1 VKTPRSCTERIGQ
14 RRDAGRMGSHRP
26 MIQVT
31 DLVKIYETGAVR
43 AVDEVSFTVNEGE
56 FYTLLGP
63 SGCGK
68 TTTLRCVAGLERAN
82 AGTIELDGTV
92 VVADRLFV
100 PPYRR
105 DIGMVFQ
112 SYAVWPHMTVF
123 ENVAFPLKVGSSRP
137 SSSQMRE
144 RVDSALQLV
153 GLGGYEE
160 RMATQ
165 LSGGQQQR
173 LSLARAIV
181 REPSVLL
188 LDEPLSNLDA
198 RLRER
203 MRGELTAIQRRLG
216 VTTLFV
222 THDQIEALSMSDR
235 IAVMDGGKIVQEGTP
250 EEIYHE
256 PVNEFVASFIGSTNL
271 FLGKFLGRDEAAK
284 TVSVEVDFGRLVVED
299 PGVRIEPDAQV
310 LVAIRPEN
318 VVLHHEG
325 AGSSAAFESGRPNVI
340 DAKIGIRL
348 FTGNSMEYYIEV
360 EGNLLQVRA
369 DSRLKL
375 TRGDEVRV
383 ELNPVDCRVFPVHGQ
398 PMVRVGSR
406 RLSAL
411 ARVDA

>member
-1 VKTPRSCTERIGQ
+1 
-14 RRDAGRMGSHRP
+14 
-26 MIQVT
+26 MIRVT
-31 DLVKIYETGAVR
+31 DLVKIYETGKVR

-68 TTTLRCVAGLERAN
+68 TTTLRCIAGLERAN
-82 AGTIELDGTV
+82 GGAIELGGTV
-92 VVADRLFV
+92 VVSDRTYV
-100 PPYRR
+100 PTYRR

-123 ENVAFPLKVGSSRP
+123 ENVAFPLRVGSKRP
-137 SSSQMRE
+137 NANQVRE
-144 RVDSALQLV
+144 RVDSALELV
-153 GLGGYEE
+153 GLSGYED

-173 LSLARAIV
+173 LSLARAVV

-235 IAVMDGGKIVQEGTP
+235 IAVMDGGKIIQEGTA
-250 EEIYHE
+250 EQIYHE

-271 FLGKFLGRDEAAK
+271 FLGTFVATASEPDGPV
-284 TVSVEVDFGRLVVED
+284 TVDVDFGRLEVDD
-299 PGVRIEPDAQV
+299 PGIEIELGAQV

-325 AGSSAAFESGRPNVI
+325 EGSRAAAGSGRPNVV
-340 DAKIGIRL
+340 DAKIGIGL

-360 EGNLLQVRA
+360 EGNLIQVRA

-375 TRGDEVRV
+375 RRGDPVRV
-383 ELNPVDCRVFPVHGQ
+383 ELRPSHCRVFPVRGQ

-411 ARVDA
+411 ARVEG

>member
-1 VKTPRSCTERIGQ
+1 MFLHERIGE
-14 RRDAGRMGSHRP
+14 RRDAGRMRAHRP

-68 TTTLRCVAGLERAN
+68 TTTLRCIAGLERAN
-82 AGTIELDGTV
+82 AGMIELGGTV

-284 TVSVEVDFGRLVVED
+284 TVSVEVDFGRLVAED
-299 PGVRIEPDAQV
+299 PGVTIEPDAQV

-325 AGSSAAFESGRPNVI
+325 AGSSAASESGRPNVI

-383 ELNPVDCRVFPVHGQ
+383 ELNPLDCRVFPVHGQ

>member
-1 VKTPRSCTERIGQ
+1 
-14 RRDAGRMGSHRP
+14 
-26 MIQVT
+26 MIHVT
-31 DLVKIYETGAVR
+31 DLVKVYDTGGVR
-43 AVDEVSFTVNEGE
+43 AVDEISFTVNEGE

-68 TTTLRCVAGLERAN
+68 TTTLRCIAGLERAN
-82 AGTIELDGTV
+82 RGIVELGDMV
-92 VVADRLFV
+92 VVSDRTHV

-123 ENVAFPLKVGSSRP
+123 QNVAFPLQVGSKRP
-137 SSSQMRE
+137 SANQARE
-144 RVDSALQLV
+144 RVESTLQLV
-153 GLGGYEE
+153 GLGGYED

-173 LSLARAIV
+173 LSLARALV

-235 IAVMDGGKIVQEGTP
+235 IAVMDNGKIVQEGTP
-250 EEIYHE
+250 EEIYHR
-256 PVNEFVASFIGSTNL
+256 PLNEFVASFIGSTNL
-271 FLGKFLGRDEAAK
+271 FLGTFVAPAGADGM
-284 TVSVEVDFGRLVVED
+284 VSVDVDFGRLEVED
-299 PGVRIEPDAQV
+299 PGIAIERGAQV

-325 AGSSAAFESGRPNVI
+325 SGSSAAAESGRPNVI
-340 DAKIGIRL
+340 EAKIGINL

-360 EGNLLQVRA
+360 EGNLVQVRA

-375 TRGDEVRV
+375 RRGDSVRV
-383 ELNPVDCRVFPVHGQ
+383 ELRPFDCRVFPVRGK
-398 PMVRVGSR
+398 PLVRVGSR

-411 ARVDA
+411 ARVEE

>member
-1 VKTPRSCTERIGQ
+1 
-14 RRDAGRMGSHRP
+14 
-26 MIQVT
+26 MIRVT
-31 DLVKIYETGAVR
+31 DLVKVYDTGGVR
-43 AVDEVSFTVNEGE
+43 AVDEISFTVNEGE

-68 TTTLRCVAGLERAN
+68 TTTLRCIAGLERAN
-82 AGTIELDGTV
+82 GGTIELGDMV
-92 VVADRLFV
+92 VVSDRTYV

-112 SYAVWPHMTVF
+112 SYAVWPHMTVSQ
-123 ENVAFPLKVGSSRP
+123 NVAFPLQVGSNRP
-137 SSSQMRE
+137 SAKEARE
-144 RVDSALQLV
+144 RAERALQLV
-153 GLGGYEE
+153 GLAGYEE

-235 IAVMDGGKIVQEGTP
+235 VAVMDSGKIVQEGTP
-250 EEIYHE
+250 EEIYHR

-271 FLGKFLGRDEAAK
+271 FLGTFVASAGADG
-284 TVSVEVDFGRLVVED
+284 TVKVDVDFGRLEVED
-299 PGVRIEPDAQV
+299 PGIEIEPGAQV

-318 VVLHHEG
+318 VVLHHTGSG
-325 AGSSAAFESGRPNVI
+325 ASAATKSERPNVI
-340 DAKIGIRL
+340 DAKIGIGL

-360 EGNLLQVRA
+360 EGNLVQVRA

-375 TRGDEVRV
+375 RRGDAVHV
-383 ELNPVDCRVFPVHGQ
+383 ELRPFECRVFPVRGK
-398 PMVRVGSR
+398 PLVRVGSR

-411 ARVDA
+411 ARVEE

>member
-1 VKTPRSCTERIGQ
+1 
-14 RRDAGRMGSHRP
+14 
-26 MIQVT
+26 MIRVSE
-31 DLVKIYETGAVR
+31 LVKIYQTGGVR
-43 AVDEVSFTVNEGE
+43 AVDDVSFTVEEGE

-68 TTTLRCVAGLERAN
+68 TTTLRCIAGLERAN
-82 AGTIELDGTV
+82 GGTIELGDTV
-92 VVADRLFV
+92 VVSDRVYV

-123 ENVAFPLKVGSSRP
+123 ENVAFPLRVGKDRPSGSSVK
-137 SSSQMRE
+137 E
-144 RVDSALQLV
+144 KVETALALV
-153 GLGGYEE
+153 GLGGYED

-181 REPSVLL
+181 REPKVLL

-235 IAVMDGGKIVQEGTP
+235 IAVMDGGRIVQEGTP
-250 EEIYHE
+250 EQIYHE

-271 FLGKFLGRDEAAK
+271 FLGTFVARSEGAR
-284 TVSVEVDFGRLVVED
+284 TVTVDLDFGRLDVED
-299 PGVRIEPDAQV
+299 PEVPIEPGGQV
-310 LVAIRPEN
+310 IVAIRPEN
-318 VVLHHEG
+318 VVLHHDG
-325 AGSSAAFESGRPNVI
+325 HDTVGDRPNVI
-340 DAKIGIRL
+340 DARIGIGL

-360 EGNLLQVRA
+360 EGNLVQVRA

-375 TRGDEVRV
+375 DRGDPVKV
-383 ELNPVDCRVFPVHGQ
+383 EMRPFDCRIFPVHGQ
-398 PMVRVGSR
+398 PLVRVGSR

>member
-1 VKTPRSCTERIGQ
+1 
-14 RRDAGRMGSHRP
+14 
-26 MIQVT
+26 MIRVSE
-31 DLVKIYETGAVR
+31 LVKIYQTGGVR
-43 AVDEVSFTVNEGE
+43 AVDDVSFTVEEGE

-68 TTTLRCVAGLERAN
+68 TTTLRCIAGLERAN
-82 AGTIELDGTV
+82 GGTIELGDTV
-92 VVADRLFV
+92 VVSDRVYV

-123 ENVAFPLKVGSSRP
+123 ENVAFPLRVGRDRPSGSSVK
-137 SSSQMRE
+137 E
-144 RVDSALQLV
+144 KVETALGLV
-153 GLGGYEE
+153 GLGSYED

-181 REPSVLL
+181 REPKVLL

-235 IAVMDGGKIVQEGTP
+235 IAVMDGGRIVQEGTP
-250 EEIYHE
+250 EQIYHE

-271 FLGKFLGRDEAAK
+271 FLGTFVARNEGAR
-284 TVSVEVDFGRLVVED
+284 TVTVDLAFGRLDVED
-299 PGVRIEPDAQV
+299 PEVPVEPGGQV
-310 LVAIRPEN
+310 IVAIRPEN
-318 VVLHHEG
+318 VVLHHDG
-325 AGSSAAFESGRPNVI
+325 HDAVGDRPNVV
-340 DAKIGIRL
+340 DARIGIGL

-360 EGNLLQVRA
+360 EGNLVQVRA

-375 TRGDEVRV
+375 DRGDPVKV
-383 ELNPVDCRVFPVHGQ
+383 EMRPFDCRIFPVHGQ
-398 PMVRVGSR
+398 PLVRVGSR

>member
-1 VKTPRSCTERIGQ
+1 
-14 RRDAGRMGSHRP
+14 

-68 TTTLRCVAGLERAN
+68 TTTLRCIAGLERAN
-82 AGTIELDGTV
+82 AGTIELDGTA

-100 PPYRR
+100 PPHRR

-284 TVSVEVDFGRLVVED
+284 TVSVEVDFGHLVVED
-299 PGVRIEPDAQV
+299 PGVMIEPGAQV

-340 DAKIGIRL
+340 DAKIGIGL

-375 TRGDEVRV
+375 IRGDDVRV
-383 ELNPVDCRVFPVHGQ
+383 ELNPLDCRVFPVHGQ

>member
-1 VKTPRSCTERIGQ
+1 
-14 RRDAGRMGSHRP
+14 
-26 MIQVT
+26 MIQVN

-68 TTTLRCVAGLERAN
+68 TTTLRCIAGLERAN
-82 AGTIELDGTV
+82 AGTIELGGTV

-153 GLGGYEE
+153 GLGGYAE

-271 FLGKFLGRDEAAK
+271 FLGKFLGRDDAAK
-284 TVSVEVDFGRLVVED
+284 TVSVEVDFGRLEVED
-299 PGVRIEPDAQV
+299 PGVTIEPDAQV

-340 DAKIGIRL
+340 DAKIGIGL

-375 TRGDEVRV
+375 TRGDAVRV
-383 ELNPVDCRVFPVHGQ
+383 ELNPLDCRVFPVHGQ

>member
-1 VKTPRSCTERIGQ
+1 
-14 RRDAGRMGSHRP
+14 

-68 TTTLRCVAGLERAN
+68 TTTLRCIAGLERAN

-284 TVSVEVDFGRLVVED
+284 TVSVEVDFGHLVVED
-299 PGVRIEPDAQV
+299 PGVMIEPGAQV

-340 DAKIGIRL
+340 DAKIGIGL

-375 TRGDEVRV
+375 IRGDDVRV
-383 ELNPVDCRVFPVHGQ
+383 ELNPLDCRVFPVHGQ

>member
-1 VKTPRSCTERIGQ
+1 
-14 RRDAGRMGSHRP
+14 
-26 MIQVT
+26 MIQVN

-68 TTTLRCVAGLERAN
+68 TTTLRCIAGLERAN
-82 AGTIELDGTV
+82 AGTIELGGTV

-153 GLGGYEE
+153 GLGGYAE

-271 FLGKFLGRDEAAK
+271 FLGKFLGRDDAAK
-284 TVSVEVDFGRLVVED
+284 TVSVEVDFGRLEVED
-299 PGVRIEPDAQV
+299 PGVTIEPDAQV

-340 DAKIGIRL
+340 DAKIGIGL

-375 TRGDEVRV
+375 TRGDAVRV
-383 ELNPVDCRVFPVHGQ
+383 ELNPFDCRVFPVHGQ

>member
-1 VKTPRSCTERIGQ
+1 
-14 RRDAGRMGSHRP
+14 
-26 MIQVT
+26 MIRVT
-31 DLVKIYETGAVR
+31 DLVKIYETEGVR
-43 AVDEVSFTVNEGE
+43 AVDQVSFTVNEGE

-68 TTTLRCVAGLERAN
+68 TTTLRCIAGLERAN
-82 AGTIELDGTV
+82 GGSIELGGMV
-92 VVADRLFV
+92 VVSDATHV

-112 SYAVWPHMTVF
+112 SYAVWPHMSVYD
-123 ENVAFPLKVGSSRP
+123 NVAFPLRVGSNRP
-137 SSSQMRE
+137 SSNDTRD
-144 RVDSALQLV
+144 RVDRALELV
-153 GLGGYEE
+153 GLSRYEK

-235 IAVMDGGKIVQEGTP
+235 IAVMDGGKIIQEGTP

-256 PVNEFVASFIGSTNL
+256 PTNEFVASFIGSTNL
-271 FLGKFLGRDEAAK
+271 FLGTHLSGPSQPGG
-284 TVSVEVDFGRLVVED
+284 TVRVEVDFGELTVED
-299 PGVRIEPDAQV
+299 PGMPIDPGAQV
-310 LVAIRPEN
+310 IVAIRPEN
-318 VVLHHEG
+318 VILHHHENG
-325 AGSSAAFESGRPNVI
+325 PTGPTDRPNVV
-340 DAKIGIRL
+340 DAKIGIGL
-348 FTGNSMEYYIEV
+348 FTGTSVEYYMDV
-360 EGNLLQVRA
+360 DGTLVQARA
-369 DSRLKL
+369 NSRLKL
-375 TRGDEVRV
+375 RRGDPVQV
-383 ELNPVDCRVFPVHGQ
+383 ELQPYDCRVFPVRGE
-398 PMVRVGSR
+398 PRVRIGSR
-406 RLSAL
+406 RMSAL
-411 ARVDA
+411 ARVEE

>member
-1 VKTPRSCTERIGQ
+1 
-14 RRDAGRMGSHRP
+14 
-26 MIQVT
+26 MIRVS
-31 DLVKIYETGAVR
+31 DLVKIYQTGGVR
-43 AVDEVSFTVNEGE
+43 AVDEVSFTVAEGE

-68 TTTLRCVAGLERAN
+68 TTTLRCIAGLERAN
-82 AGTIELDGTV
+82 GGTIELGDTV
-92 VVADRLFV
+92 VVSDRVYV

-123 ENVAFPLKVGSSRP
+123 ENVAFPLRVGNNRP
-137 SSSQMRE
+137 SGAQVRE
-144 RVDSALQLV
+144 RVDTALGLV
-153 GLGGYEE
+153 GLSGYED

-235 IAVMDGGKIVQEGTP
+235 IAVMDGGRIVQEGTP
-250 EEIYHE
+250 EQIYHE

-271 FLGKFLGRDEAAK
+271 FLGTFQSRNADGR
-284 TVSVEVDFGRLVVED
+284 TVTVELDFARLEVED
-299 PGVRIEPDAQV
+299 PGVEIEPGAQV
-310 LVAIRPEN
+310 IVAIRPEN
-318 VVLHHEG
+318 VVLHHDGHEG
-325 AGSSAAFESGRPNVI
+325 AGGDRPNVVE
-340 DAKIGIRL
+340 ARIGIGL

-360 EGNLLQVRA
+360 EGNLVQVRA

-375 TRGDEVRV
+375 ARGDAVKV
-383 ELNPVDCRVFPVHGQ
+383 ELRPFDCRVFPVRGQ
-398 PMVRVGSR
+398 PLVRVGSR

-411 ARVDA
+411 ARVEA

>member
-1 VKTPRSCTERIGQ
+1 VDPVIRVS
-14 RRDAGRMGSHRP
+14 
-26 MIQVT
+26 
-31 DLVKIYETGAVR
+31 DLVKVYQPGSVR

-68 TTTLRCVAGLERAN
+68 TTTLRCIAGLERAN
-82 AGTIELDGTV
+82 GGTIELGETV
-92 VVADRLFV
+92 VVSDRIYV

-123 ENVAFPLKVGSSRP
+123 ENVAFPLRVGSNRP
-137 SSSQMRE
+137 SSAQVRE
-144 RVDSALQLV
+144 RVDTALGLV
-153 GLGGYEE
+153 GLASYEE

-250 EEIYHE
+250 EEIYHD

-271 FLGKFLGRDEAAK
+271 FLGKYVARNEGAR
-284 TVSVEVDFGRLVVED
+284 TVTVELDFGRLDVED
-299 PGVRIEPDAQV
+299 PDLTIEPGAQV

-318 VVLHHEG
+318 VVLHHDGHEA
-325 AGSSAAFESGRPNVI
+325 AGGPRPNII
-340 DAKIGIRL
+340 DARIGIGL

-360 EGNLLQVRA
+360 EGNLVQVRA

-375 TRGDEVRV
+375 ARGDAVKV
-383 ELNPVDCRVFPVHGQ
+383 ELRPFDCRIFPVHGQ
-398 PMVRVGSR
+398 PLVRIGSR
-406 RLSAL
+406 RMSAL
-411 ARVDA
+411 TRVDE

>member
-1 VKTPRSCTERIGQ
+1 MSTINGV
-14 RRDAGRMGSHRP
+14 M
-26 MIQVT
+26 VT
-31 DLVKIYETGAVR
+31 LDHLSKFFGAEKAVNDVNLAVR
-43 AVDEVSFTVNEGE
+43 QGE
-56 FYTLLGP
+56 FVTLLGP

-68 TTTLRCVAGLERAN
+68 TTTLRCIAGLERPDF
-82 AGTIELDGTV
+82 GEIRIGGD
-92 VVADRLFV
+92 VVASAERGVHLYPEDRN
-100 PPYRR
+100 
-105 DIGMVFQ
+105 IGMVFQ

-153 GLGGYEE
+153 GLGGYAE

-271 FLGKFLGRDEAAK
+271 FLGKFLGRDDAAK
-284 TVSVEVDFGRLVVED
+284 TVSVEVDFGRLEVED
-299 PGVRIEPDAQV
+299 PGVTIEPDAQV

-340 DAKIGIRL
+340 DAKIGIGL

-375 TRGDEVRV
+375 TRGDAVRV
-383 ELNPVDCRVFPVHGQ
+383 ELNPFDCRVFPVHGQ

>member
-1 VKTPRSCTERIGQ
+1 
-14 RRDAGRMGSHRP
+14 
-26 MIQVT
+26 MIRVT
-31 DLVKIYETGAVR
+31 DLVKVFDNGVR
-43 AVDEVSFTVNEGE
+43 AVDEVAFTVNEGE

-68 TTTLRCVAGLERAN
+68 TTTLRCIAGLERAN
-82 AGTIELDGTV
+82 GGTV
-92 VVADRLFV
+92 ELGDMVVVSDRTYV

-112 SYAVWPHMTVF
+112 SYAVWPHMTVYQ
-123 ENVAFPLKVGSSRP
+123 NVAFPLQVGSKRP
-137 SSSQMRE
+137 SANEARE
-144 RVDSALQLV
+144 RVDRALQLV

-235 IAVMDGGKIVQEGTP
+235 IAVMDSGKIVQEGTP
-250 EEIYHE
+250 EEIYHR

-271 FLGKFLGRDEAAK
+271 FLGSFVGPDGADG
-284 TVSVEVDFGRLVVED
+284 TVSVDVDFGRLEVED
-299 PGVRIEPDAQV
+299 PGIEIEPGAQV
-310 LVAIRPEN
+310 IVAIRPEN

-325 AGSSAAFESGRPNVI
+325 GGGSAAAESGRPNVI
-340 DAKIGIRL
+340 DARIGINL

-360 EGNLLQVRA
+360 EGNLVQVRA

-375 TRGDEVRV
+375 RRGDSVRV
-383 ELNPVDCRVFPVHGQ
+383 ELRPFDCRVFPVRGK

-411 ARVDA
+411 ARVEG